1 MPKLMLL
8 CIIGSMHTDEYEISL
23 NREIGVCRSK
33 VASAKKELARLE
45 KEYGL
50 GTEQFTEGKTG
61 AAAIPEKERA
71 RWREAAATLS
81 VWSERLREYEE
92 LYLQH
97 KK

>member
-1 MPKLMLL
+1 
-8 CIIGSMHTDEYEISL
+8 MHTDEYEISL

-45 KEYGL
+45 KAYGL
-50 GTEQFTEGKTG
+50 RTEQFVEGKTSVTP
-61 AAAIPEKERA
+61 IPEKESVS
-71 RWREAAATLS
+71 WREAAATLE
-81 VWSERLREYEE
+81 VWSSRLREYEE

>member
-1 MPKLMLL
+1 
-8 CIIGSMHTDEYEISL
+8 MHTDEYEISL

-45 KEYGL
+45 KAYGL
-50 GTEQFTEGKTG
+50 QTQQFVDGKAG
-61 AAAIPEKERA
+61 VSAIPEKESA

-81 VWSERLREYEE
+81 VWSARLREYEE